1 MVALLAKELAM
12 TKPAVVDAD
21 PELGARVR
29 AELGGSGPLR
39 TLEGGR
45 SGLTYRVTDAVGN
58 DHVVKAVP
66 PGRRAVG
73 RNDVLRQSHVL
84 SALAAAGAGPGLPL
98 PAVTA
103 RSEAQPAWFAM
114 ECAAGTA
121 AEPVLEEHPLP
132 PGVARERMVAAA
144 RVLGELHA
152 APLAGVEAGLRSA
165 GGEVPEPLGPA
176 DELARWTKTMHAVP
190 EELRSGSEALLSALR
205 AAVPV
210 AVDPV
215 LVHGDFRLGNL
226 LCVGAEPTALV
237 DWEIWSLGDPRVDLG
252 WFGVFTDGAL
262 FPGVGR
268 VVAELPSEA
277 ELLAVYGN
285 PEPPDHAWFRALGRM
300 KMAAIMGH
308 NLKRHREGVH
318 HDPVQEQL
326 PATID
331 ALIVSGRSILEGGS
345 R

>member
-1 MVALLAKELAM
+1 M
-12 TKPAVVDAD
+12 TKPTVVDAD

-45 SGLTYRVTDAVGN
+45 SGLTYAVTDSAGK
-58 DHVVKAVP
+58 DHVIKAVP

-84 SALAAAGAGPGLPL
+84 SALADAGAGPGVPL

-103 RSEAQPAWFAM
+103 RSEAEPAWFAM
-114 ECAAGTA
+114 ERAAGTA
-121 AEPVLEEHPLP
+121 GEPVLEEHSLS
-132 PGVARERMVAAA
+132 PGIARDRMFAAA
-144 RVLGELHA
+144 RILRELHA
-152 APLAGVEAGLRSA
+152 VPLAEIEAGLRSA
-165 GGEVPEPLGPA
+165 GGEVPEPLRPA
-176 DELARWTKTMHAVP
+176 DELVRWTRTMQAVP
-190 EELRSGSEALLSALR
+190 EELRSGSAALLSALEI
-205 AAVPV
+205 AVPD
-210 AVDPV
+210 AVGPV

-226 LCVGAEPTALV
+226 LCAGAEPTALV
-237 DWEIWSLGDPRVDLG
+237 DWEIWSIGDPRVDLG

-277 ELLAVYGN
+277 ELLAAYGN
-285 PEPPDHAWFRALGRM
+285 PEPPDYAWFRALGRM

-326 PATID
+326 PATIG
-331 ALIVSGRSILEGGS
+331 ALIASGRSILEEVA